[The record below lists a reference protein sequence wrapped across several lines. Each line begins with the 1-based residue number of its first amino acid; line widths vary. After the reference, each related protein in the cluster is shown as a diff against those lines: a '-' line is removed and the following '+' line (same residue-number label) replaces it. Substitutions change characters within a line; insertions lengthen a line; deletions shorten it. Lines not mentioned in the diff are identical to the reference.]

1 MNRSDLSAN
10 IINVN
15 FDDKSKA
22 KLYSSNC
29 SLELDSK
36 NLKEIFDEAETSN
49 IKLDG
54 SINYKDKSRNN
65 FLDDMINLLNSPKN
79 KKSESP
85 MNQTKDSMI
94 LNLDESSTKNKHR
107 KNSLSCSDLNT
118 LIKNFDI
125 KISVKGNENEKI
137 TSKVQDYLNKE
148 ECRKEEMKNSGRN
161 SLDNSFRKK
170 KENFIPKS
178 ELFSRCEDSQKKI
191 KDFKCKETK
200 NQINPIL
207 N

>member
-1 MNRSDLSAN
+1 LSEN
-10 IINVN
+10 IINLN
-15 FDDKSKA
+15 LDDKSKA

-36 NLKEIFDEAETSN
+36 NLKEIFDESETSN
-49 IKLDG
+49 IKLDC

-65 FLDDMINLLNSPKN
+65 FLNDMINLLNSPKN
-79 KKSESP
+79 KKSDSP
-85 MNQTKDSMI
+85 IDQTKDSMI
-94 LNLDESSTKNKHR
+94 LNLDESSTNNKHR

-125 KISVKGNENEKI
+125 KINVKHDNEKI

-148 ECRKEEMKNSGRN
+148 ERRREETKNSGRN
-161 SLDNSFRKK
+161 SLDSSYRKK

-178 ELFSRCEDSQKKI
+178 ELFRKFEDSENKL
-191 KDFKCKETK
+191 KDSKCVETQ